1 LFHRTTNE
9 EGEMPD
15 DRHEH
20 REHRDGDRHEDR
32 DEDRWRIWR
41 MIEAEREYVRTMAR
55 ARRPRGLRDLGTRR
69 RGRV

>member
-1 LFHRTTNE
+1 
-9 EGEMPD
+9 MPD

-20 REHRDGDRHEDR
+20 REHRDEDRHEDR

-41 MIEAEREYVRTMAR
+41 MIEPEREYVRTMAR
-55 ARRPRGLRDLGTRR
+55 VRRTRGVRDLGARS